1 MERKGIITHWMQLPP
16 CPIQRR
22 NETMTP
28 TYRVTWTVYGNT
40 KTIVMDGNLQEIIT
54 DIEGRFEGFE
64 ALEVVK
70 ISKE

>member
-1 MERKGIITHWMQLPP
+1 
-16 CPIQRR
+16 
-22 NETMTP
+22 MTQ

-54 DIEGRFEGFE
+54 DIESRFGDFE

>member
-1 MERKGIITHWMQLPP
+1 
-16 CPIQRR
+16 
-22 NETMTP
+22 MTP

-40 KTIVMDGNLQEIIT
+40 QTIVMDGNLQEIIT

>member
-1 MERKGIITHWMQLPP
+1 
-16 CPIQRR
+16 
-22 NETMTP
+22 MTP

-54 DIEGRFEGFE
+54 DIEGRFGDFE